1 VVGDLYSTDR
11 PIALT
16 GPLSAIISVHESK
29 VSDSYAYAT
38 LVSTGVDG
46 LDDGGLDK
54 HGTISLRADRGAIW
68 TATIDSGYLLPG
80 QGYRTFRAKSGA
92 LNLKTHIDQE
102 LAQSLI
108 ARKLRN
114 GRALL
119 QLALC
124 ADTARFCTES
134 TATP

>member
-54 HGTISLRADRGAIW
+54 HGTISLRADLGAIW
-68 TATIDSGYLLPG
+68 TATIIL
-80 QGYRTFRAKSGA
+80 AGA
-92 LNLKTHIDQE
+92 LTQVICYQ
-102 LAQSLI
+102 
-108 ARKLRN
+108 ARAIVLSVQN
-114 GRALL
+114 
-119 QLALC
+119 LAL
-124 ADTARFCTES
+124 
-134 TATP
+134 